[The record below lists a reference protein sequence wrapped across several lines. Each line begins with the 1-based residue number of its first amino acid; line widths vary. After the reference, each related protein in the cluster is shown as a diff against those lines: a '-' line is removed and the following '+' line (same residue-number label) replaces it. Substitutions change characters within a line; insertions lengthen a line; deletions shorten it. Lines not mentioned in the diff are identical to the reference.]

1 LYEVITTKATRERV
15 SQLLGEST
23 AVPCHLEHINNVY
36 ELPIRSIKLLKMEL
50 CNMAAAIESART
62 GGKYGHMYVILTEDE
77 YRQATSNA
85 TATVVTLT
93 KPDDVNPK
101 FQTVKKEDLTR
112 FIVMQLENETKV
124 AKIAYITQE
133 EVTKEI
139 ARRMV
144 DSIDIEFIEELKDEY
159 TGFINQTPKMLLTH
173 MEKE

>member
-1 LYEVITTKATRERV
+1 MVSDTSATAQIASAIKATLDNFNITRV
-15 SQLLGEST
+15 SQLPT
-23 AVPCHLEHINNVY
+23 
-36 ELPIRSIKLLKMEL
+36 IRSIKLLKMEL

-77 YRQATSNA
+77 YRQATSN
-85 TATVVTLT
+85 TTTTVALLT

-139 ARRMV
+139 A
-144 DSIDIEFIEELKDEY
+144 
-159 TGFINQTPKMLLTH
+159 
-173 MEKE
+173 